1 MVIRKMFLFICPEH
15 GNAIGDSISAS
26 RRGSSVKE
34 VSTMDYYQVPLG
46 FGMALARN
54 FNAMNAYS
62 AMTDEQKKAVLDRAH
77 KARSEQ
83 EMSQIV
89 NSLVHIR

>member
-1 MVIRKMFLFICPEH
+1 
-15 GNAIGDSISAS
+15 
-26 RRGSSVKE
+26 
-34 VSTMDYYQVPLG
+34 MDYYQVPLG

-62 AMTDEQKKAVLDRAH
+62 AMTDEQKRAVLDRAH
-77 KARSEQ
+77 KARSEK

-89 NSLVHIR
+89 NSLVHTR

>member
-1 MVIRKMFLFICPEH
+1 
-15 GNAIGDSISAS
+15 
-26 RRGSSVKE
+26 
-34 VSTMDYYQVPLG
+34 MDFYQVPLG

-62 AMTDEQKKAVLDRAH
+62 AMTDEQKKAVLERAH
-77 KARSEQ
+77 NARSEQ

-89 NSLVHIR
+89 NSLARGSTH

>member
-1 MVIRKMFLFICPEH
+1 
-15 GNAIGDSISAS
+15 
-26 RRGSSVKE
+26 
-34 VSTMDYYQVPLG
+34 MDFYQVPLG

-62 AMTDEQKKAVLDRAH
+62 AMTEEQKKAVLERAH
-77 KARSEQ
+77 NACSEK

-89 NSLVHIR
+89 DSLARGSTH

>member
-1 MVIRKMFLFICPEH
+1 
-15 GNAIGDSISAS
+15 
-26 RRGSSVKE
+26 
-34 VSTMDYYQVPLG
+34 MDFYQIPLG

-62 AMTDEQKKAVLDRAH
+62 AMTDDQKKAVLARAH
-77 KARSEQ
+77 NARSEK

-89 NSLVHIR
+89 DALAKNSLR